1 MLYISRNTVRGHLQ
15 HVYAKLNVHSREE
28 SHRDRGAV
36 EATAGRGQDVG

>member
-28 SHRDRGAV
+28 AIEIVAQWKQRQDGA
-36 EATAGRGQDVG
+36 RIVG